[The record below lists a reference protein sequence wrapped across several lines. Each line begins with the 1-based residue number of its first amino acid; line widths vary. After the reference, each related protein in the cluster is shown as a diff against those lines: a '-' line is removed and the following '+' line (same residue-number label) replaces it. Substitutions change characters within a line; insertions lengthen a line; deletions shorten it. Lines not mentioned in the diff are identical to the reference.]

1 MQWFKGL
8 VMATFA
14 GCLLAA
20 GLGAQA
26 QQGNAIRLIVPLAAG
41 GGGDIVAR
49 LIASKMQAVLGQPV
63 VVENK
68 AGGATVVGS
77 DLVAKAPA
85 DGQTL
90 LMATSSHVVNPS
102 LLKLPYDPV
111 KDFSGVSLI
120 ATSPLMLVVNSKSTA
135 KTLPE
140 LIAQAKTHPNGMTF
154 ASSGLGGLPHLSG
167 ELFAHL
173 AGLKLVHVPYK
184 GSAPAEVD
192 LMGGQV
198 DMYFASPSSAAPHV
212 QSGKLRALA
221 VTGKAR
227 SPAFPD
233 LPSMSEHVPKF
244 ESGTFYALVAPAGT
258 PQATLDRL
266 SAAVKKATEMPD
278 VKQKMDEIGAD
289 VVASSPADTMKFLE
303 EQIRQ
308 WEGVVKSAN
317 IKAD

>member
-1 MQWFKGL
+1 MGRGIESFK
-8 VMATFA
+8 
-14 GCLLAA
+14 
-20 GLGAQA
+20 
-26 QQGNAIRLIVPLAAG
+26 P
-41 GGGDIVAR
+41 
-49 LIASKMQAVLGQPV
+49 
-63 VVENK
+63 
-68 AGGATVVGS
+68 GS
-77 DLVAKAPA
+77 TRCFSVLVATERGGPPRP
-85 DGQTL
+85 
-90 LMATSSHVVNPS
+90 PS
-102 LLKLPYDPV
+102 
-111 KDFSGVSLI
+111 GR
-120 ATSPLMLVVNSKSTA
+120 TA
-135 KTLPE
+135 SA
-140 LIAQAKTHPNGMTF
+140 IAQAKTHPNGMTF

-266 SAAVKKATEMPD
+266 SAAVRKATEMPD

-289 VVASSPADTMKFLE
+289 IVASSPADTMKYLD